1 MSRKN
6 IVSGHNVS
14 VVIEIDLA
22 GEHLG
27 VGHVTDAEK
36 HAFNFQFALG
46 PVAYVAQPQ
55 SLYGQI
61 VDAEHFVDYGVGAQ
75 LDIRM
80 RDGTF
85 EHDLRCTESLAS
97 VQQRDPGRE
106 ASEEQRF
113 LHGRIA
119 AADDSDRLAAKK
131 KPSHVAQL
139 ETP

>member
-1 MSRKN
+1 MTSWRR
-6 IVSGHNVS
+6 H
-14 VVIEIDLA
+14 A
-22 GEHLG
+22 
-27 VGHVTDAEK
+27 TDAEK

-80 RDGTF
+80 RDGTSSSMIF
-85 EHDLRCTESLAS
+85 DARKASRRCSNVTLDAKRVRNSASSMAESPPPMTAIGLP
-97 VQQRDPGRE
+97 R
-106 ASEEQRF
+106 
-113 LHGRIA
+113 
-119 AADDSDRLAAKK
+119 KK